1 MNKPK
6 RCCLK
11 VKKALVVGLGSIGRR
26 HIEILKEIYPDV
38 KIALLRHNNCEL
50 DENETQIVDDCYT
63 DYKDALMFKPDVAII
78 SNPATLHID
87 IALKCAAA
95 GIHLFV
101 EKPIAA
107 DILGVQKLIDL
118 CHNNGVMLMTAYN
131 LRFLP
136 SLNYLNDVI
145 QQGKIGN
152 ILSVRAEVGQYL
164 PNWRPGSDY
173 RQSVSAQKKLGGG
186 VLTELSH
193 EVDYL
198 LWLFGDVEWVTAHLS
213 HQSNLEIDVE
223 DTVYILLGFK
233 QTKSCKPL
241 TASLN
246 MDFIRH
252 DTTRKCEVIGEKG
265 TLIWNAV
272 IGKVEYFSERG
283 NAWEELFIDMPEVN
297 FTYREQIKHF
307 ISCVEKGTAPYVS
320 GVDGLKALTLID
332 AVKKSNSLAQRVYIE

>member
-6 RCCLK
+6 RRCLE

-26 HIEILKEIYPDV
+26 HVQVLKETYPYL
-38 KIALLRHNNCEL
+38 KIAILRHNNCNL
-50 DENETQIVDDCYT
+50 DENETKMVDYCFT
-63 DYKDALMFKPDVAII
+63 DYKDALLFKPDVAII

-87 IALKCAAA
+87 ISLKCATA
-95 GIHLFV
+95 GVHLFV

-107 DILGVQKLIDL
+107 DMYGVQKLIDV
-118 CHNNGVMLMTAYN
+118 CHDNGVMLMTAYN

-136 SLNYLNDVI
+136 SLNYFNDI
-145 QQGKIGN
+145 LHQGKIGN

-173 RQSVSAQKKLGGG
+173 RHSVSAQKKLGGG

-198 LWLFGDVEWVTAHLS
+198 LWLFGEVEWVTAHLS
-213 HQSNLEIDVE
+213 HQSKLDIDVE
-223 DTVYILLGFK
+223 DTAYILLGFK
-233 QTKSCKPL
+233 QTNSCKPL

-252 DTTRKCEVIGEKG
+252 DTKRKCEVIGEKG

-272 IGKVEYFSERG
+272 IGKVEYFPESG
-283 NAWEELFIDMPEVN
+283 NEWEELFIDLPEVN

-307 ISCVEKGTAPYVS
+307 MSCVENGVAPYVS
-320 GVDGLKALTLID
+320 GVDGLKALTLIN
-332 AVKKSNSLAQRVYIE
+332 AVRKSNSLAQRVYIE